1 MNAVHRDRV
10 FPFPEEEKAKE
21 LLDYLSWVAPLVT
34 FLASIADLGL
44 VVLYQKSFHPWR
56 RIPVEAGE
64 GEGKEEQELEV
75 KNPTFRRMTSSE
87 QYQETKRESVSDPV

>member
-34 FLASIADLGL
+34 FLASLADLGL
-44 VVLYQKSFHPWR
+44 VYLYQKSFHP
-56 RIPVEAGE
+56 
-64 GEGKEEQELEV
+64 
-75 KNPTFRRMTSSE
+75 
-87 QYQETKRESVSDPV
+87 

>member
-1 MNAVHRDRV
+1 M
-10 FPFPEEEKAKE
+10 
-21 LLDYLSWVAPLVT
+21 LDYLSWVAPLVT

-56 RIPVEAGE
+56 RILVDAGE
-64 GEGKEEQELEV
+64 GEGKEEHELEV

-87 QYQETKRESVSDPV
+87 QNQVAKRESVSDPV

>member
-34 FLASIADLGL
+34 FLASLADLGL
-44 VVLYQKSFHPWR
+44 VYLYQKSFHPWR
-56 RIPVEAGE
+56 RILADDAGDE
-64 GEGKEEQELEV
+64 
-75 KNPTFRRMTSSE
+75 P
-87 QYQETKRESVSDPV
+87 ETKLFGGNSI

>member
-34 FLASIADLGL
+34 FLASLADLGL
-44 VVLYQKSFHPWR
+44 VYLYQKSFHPWR
-56 RIPVEAGE
+56 MILADDARDSPESRLIGGNSIYKMTVGPPVLLDQDKDDA
-64 GEGKEEQELEV
+64 
-75 KNPTFRRMTSSE
+75 
-87 QYQETKRESVSDPV
+87 SDLV